1 MSEKIYEAQF
11 RPSAAII
18 EAFVDFY
25 AIVGQLRR
33 DCPWDREQTHV
44 SVKHMLIEEAYEALE
59 AIDDADWGELSR
71 ELGDVLL
78 HVFFHSDIGGKAGT
92 FTLLEVLQQESE
104 KLIRRHPH
112 VFGDVAVESV
122 EEVHANWQKIKK
134 QEGRKST
141 LEGVPRHLP
150 GLQRAHRLQER
161 AAGVGFDFEHIDDTW
176 GKVEEELQ
184 EFRELDA
191 GGAPVAE
198 QEKEF
203 GDLLFALVNYARF
216 KGINPENAIRLTN
229 AKFERRF
236 THVEQRLAEQ
246 DKAFEQVNLE
256 EMDRY
261 WDEAKAMEQ
270 SR

>member
-1 MSEKIYEAQF
+1 MPDKIYEATF
-11 RPSAAII
+11 CPSPEIM

-44 SVKHMLIEEAYEALE
+44 SVKHMLIEESYEALE
-59 AIDDADWGELSR
+59 AIDEGDWDELSR

-78 HVFFHSDIGGKAGT
+78 HVLFHSDIASTAGT
-92 FTLLEVLQQESE
+92 FTLLDVLQQESE
-104 KLIRRHPH
+104 KLVRRHPH
-112 VFGDVAVESV
+112 VFGDVQVNSV
-122 EEVHANWQKIKK
+122 EEVHENWRKIKK
-134 QEGRKST
+134 TEGRKAT
-141 LEGVPRHLP
+141 LEGIPRHLP

-161 AAGVGFDFEHIDDTW
+161 AAGVGFDFENAADTW
-176 GKVEEELQ
+176 QKVEEELA
-184 EFRELDA
+184 EFQELDN
-191 GGAPVAE
+191 GGASVVE

-216 KGINPENAIRLTN
+216 KGLNPENAIRLTN

-236 THVEQRLAEQ
+236 THVEKRLAEQ
-246 DKAFEQVNLE
+246 QKAFEQVDLE

-261 WDEAKAMEQ
+261 WDEAKAME
-270 SR
+270 